1 MATTAS
7 TSGVRFATCSGP
19 APGRTGRGES
29 FWHGSATGCDAA
41 VHGHGAAIDER
52 LVVEHRGRWGTQSCA
67 LVGLGAADLREP
79 LLVIVGCLAQC
90 EPTSVVCKSEN
101 PP

>member
-1 MATTAS
+1 M
-7 TSGVRFATCSGP
+7 
-19 APGRTGRGES
+19 
-29 FWHGSATGCDAA
+29 
-41 VHGHGAAIDER
+41 
-52 LVVEHRGRWGTQSCA
+52 VEHRGRWGTQSCA

-90 EPTSVVCKSEN
+90 EPTPVVCKSEN